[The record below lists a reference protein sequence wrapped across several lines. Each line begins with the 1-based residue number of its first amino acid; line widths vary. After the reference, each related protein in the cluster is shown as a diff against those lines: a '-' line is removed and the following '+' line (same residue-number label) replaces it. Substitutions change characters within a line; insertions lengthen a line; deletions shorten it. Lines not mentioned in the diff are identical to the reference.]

1 MERTRSSLKWNL
13 SSMIEHLRHLSAIAL
28 SCKLRLLL
36 GRVPGPIV
44 FFSAARQLFWFTSLE
59 KLSAEFVP
67 VDSGA
72 RVRRA
77 SSKIYHSHRR
87 CWPGLFLN
95 YSLWVFGIRVS
106 INSSPPSCRRR
117 SFLLANDPQIRPE
130 RTLARPRSTQTTFTT
145 RRDLLG
151 NLFYTISVSVERPT
165 CRWHLNTAAIRPRI
179 KSYAP
184 PRSRRLIV
192 FESKYT
198 FLASRIHFIVRRII
212 AER

>member
-1 MERTRSSLKWNL
+1 M
-13 SSMIEHLRHLSAIAL
+13 AL

-36 GRVPGPIV
+36 GPVPGPIA
-44 FFSAARQLFWFTSLE
+44 FFSVAQQLFWFTSHE
-59 KLSAEFVP
+59 KLSAELVP

-77 SSKIYHSHRR
+77 GSKIYHSHRR

-130 RTLARPRSTQTTFTT
+130 RTLARPRSTQTTFTS

-165 CRWHLNTAAIRPRI
+165 CRWHLNTAAIRPWI

-184 PRSRRLIV
+184 PHSRRLIV

-198 FLASRIHFIVRRII
+198 FLESPVFTLSFG
-212 AER
+212 E